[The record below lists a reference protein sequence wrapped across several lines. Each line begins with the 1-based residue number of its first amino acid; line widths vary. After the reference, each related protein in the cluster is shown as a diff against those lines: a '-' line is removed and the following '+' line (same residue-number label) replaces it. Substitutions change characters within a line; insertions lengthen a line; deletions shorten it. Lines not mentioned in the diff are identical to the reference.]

1 MRPDSPVEADGE
13 VMPLSLGA
21 WWREPEYKV
30 CGTFQ
35 TRGYFILRKLHE
47 LDPARFNT
55 VMTNLYHEQEKEP
68 QDITKVECKVILEH
82 MGASLEEIRDVQ
94 VKMGKWQ

>member
-1 MRPDSPVEADGE
+1 
-13 VMPLSLGA
+13 VMGLGLGA
-21 WWREPEYKV
+21 WWGEPEYKV

-47 LDPARFNT
+47 LDPVRLNT

-68 QDITKVECKVILEH
+68 QDITKVEWKGILES
-82 MGASLEEIRDVQ
+82 MGASPEEVKDVQ
-94 VKMGKWQ
+94 VKMGKWR

>member
-1 MRPDSPVEADGE
+1 MGLNLD
-13 VMPLSLGA
+13 A
-21 WWREPEYKV
+21 WWSEPEYKV

-47 LDPARFNT
+47 LEPARLNT

-68 QDITKVECKVILEH
+68 QDITKVEWKGILEP
-82 MGASLEEIRDVQ
+82 MGASPEEIKDVQ
-94 VKMGKWQ
+94 VKMGK

>member
-1 MRPDSPVEADGE
+1 V
-13 VMPLSLGA
+13 PLNLGT
-21 WWREPEYKV
+21 WWGEPEYRV

-47 LDPARFNT
+47 LDPARLLT
-55 VMTNLYHEQEKEP
+55 VTAKLYHEHEKEP
-68 QDITKVECKVILEH
+68 QDITKIEWKVILEH
-82 MGASLEEIRDVQ
+82 MGASREEIRDVQ